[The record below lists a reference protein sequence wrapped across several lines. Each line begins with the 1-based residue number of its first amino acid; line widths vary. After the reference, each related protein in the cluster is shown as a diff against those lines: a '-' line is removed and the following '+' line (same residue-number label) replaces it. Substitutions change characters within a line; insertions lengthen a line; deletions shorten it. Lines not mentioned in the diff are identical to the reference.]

1 VPDDARAV
9 LDGLLGTL
17 LGPGVRVEADVSGD
31 GGARAWHVDDPAAG
45 ALVVKVGRAG
55 APGLDLVRSSAALE
69 AAGAAGVPVP
79 RLLAS
84 GVLDGWQHQ
93 VCERV
98 AGPRWSEVAPTLDAP
113 GRSRVLAALTDVLA
127 RLRTVRYAGFGD
139 LGTPAGLVTPADGT
153 PGASRLTE
161 RDALRARTLART
173 PPGPGRDVAQQV
185 LARYGHLFDGT
196 HPAVLVHGD
205 LHHANVLVRRG
216 AAGWGLAAVLDW
228 DSAWAG
234 PVDADEARAALWDD
248 MPGEPNGPGPR
259 AAVQQLLWCLEYPAR
274 TPRHRADTARLAGL
288 LGVTTPT
295 GSS

>member
-9 LDGLLGTL
+9 LGTL
-17 LGPGVRVEADVSGD
+17 LGPGVHVEADVSGD
-31 GGARAWHVDDPAAG
+31 GGARAWHVVDPAAG
-45 ALVVKVGRAG
+45 ALVVKVAPAG
-55 APGLDLVRSSAALE
+55 APGLDVMRSSAALE

-84 GVLDGWQHQ
+84 AVLDGWQHQ

-98 AGPRWSEVAPTLDAP
+98 AGQRWSEVAPTLDPP

-139 LGTPAGLVTPADGT
+139 LGTPADGA
-153 PGASRLTE
+153 PDAPRLTE

-173 PPGPGRDVAQQV
+173 PPGPGRDAAQQV
-185 LARYGHLFDGT
+185 LARYGHLFDGA

-205 LHHANVLVRRG
+205 LHHANVLVRPG
-216 AAGWGLAAVLDW
+216 ATGWELGAVLDW

-248 MPGEPNGPGPR
+248 MPGEPDDPGPR
-259 AAVQQLLWCLEYPAR
+259 TAVQQLLWCLEYPAR

-288 LGVTTPT
+288 LGVTNPT